1 MNMMHTENVYHME
14 AMNGK
19 KILEE
24 KQRIIETPYYKKIK
38 GMKNGKKYSFS
49 LPKRVS
55 FTKFS
60 PRKIQRTLTPYYPKK
75 KSMKMKKNARCR
87 DTKKKIRKNR
97 GGGGAVS
104 VLTNVEEL
112 EAECK
117 RILNEINTVNDLE
130 IEYDKI
136 LEKYENRDSDQILIT
151 RIFFDKYIDMRN
163 TAIKNSLRPPDS
175 EIFEDLRDYIKQT
188 PEISLTPRLNSRLE
202 DYEEKYDYSKKN
214 HKIK

>member
-97 GGGGAVS
+97 GGGAAAS
-104 VLTNVEEL
+104 CNLKKNMDINFDNIYECINNTEY
-112 EAECK
+112 EA
-117 RILNEINTVNDLE
+117 INDLLMDYNFY
-130 IEYDKI
+130 IDKLNNKNEKI
-136 LEKYENRDSDQILIT
+136 KLKNLFIEKYRSCNNCENED
-151 RIFFDKYIDMRN
+151 FDNFVKERYPPSNRN
-163 TAIKNSLRPPDS
+163 ANQDGATAPN
-175 EIFEDLRDYIKQT
+175 
-188 PEISLTPRLNSRLE
+188 TPRPQ
-202 DYEEKYDYSKKN
+202 DT
-214 HKIK
+214 